1 MYDINN
7 KVILNMSND
16 ISNST
21 SQYKI
26 LYSNYGYVKVDE
38 SLLSTNA
45 IIPFEQISSQIT
57 GTINKTS
64 LYSEIPIRIKTL
76 YGNRKEYMFNLK
88 PEDKIGKVI
97 KEIQNEENRKKT
109 NYNR

>member
-45 IIPFEQISSQIT
+45 IIPFEQI
-57 GTINKTS
+57 
-64 LYSEIPIRIKTL
+64 
-76 YGNRKEYMFNLK
+76 
-88 PEDKIGKVI
+88 
-97 KEIQNEENRKKT
+97 
-109 NYNR
+109 

>member
-64 LYSEIPIRIKTL
+64 LYSENSYKNKNTL
-76 YGNRKEYMFNLK
+76 R
-88 PEDKIGKVI
+88 
-97 KEIQNEENRKKT
+97 
-109 NYNR
+109 

>member
-26 LYSNYGYVKVDE
+26 LFYI
-38 SLLSTNA
+38 L
-45 IIPFEQISSQIT
+45 IT
-57 GTINKTS
+57 D
-64 LYSEIPIRIKTL
+64 
-76 YGNRKEYMFNLK
+76 M
-88 PEDKIGKVI
+88 
-97 KEIQNEENRKKT
+97 
-109 NYNR
+109 

>member
-1 MYDINN
+1 
-7 KVILNMSND
+7 MSND

-45 IIPFEQISSQIT
+45 IIPFELS
-57 GTINKTS
+57 
-64 LYSEIPIRIKTL
+64 IRL
-76 YGNRKEYMFNLK
+76 RY
-88 PEDKIGKVI
+88 
-97 KEIQNEENRKKT
+97 IQKFL
-109 NYNR
+109 